1 MLNMLLLLLLFLFT
15 EEENIINLEF
25 MSTAKISLKDLTLDL
40 DVDAC
45 KESENTVNSKVHHS
59 SEGSSSGSNPAK
71 VTL

>member
-1 MLNMLLLLLLFLFT
+1 
-15 EEENIINLEF
+15 